1 MPLLNGTDGTLPH
14 DNIAYTNGHDK
25 NEQVN
30 TCSNGTNGISI
41 KPTNPTFEPVAICGM
56 ACRLPGSI
64 GSPKELWKFLVEG
77 RDGRGLVPKT
87 RFNIDAYYSAT
98 KKPATSITKH
108 GYFLDESVDV
118 GAFDTSFFS
127 MTKTEVEFL
136 DPQQRI
142 MLEVARES
150 VDDAGEVNTKGSSIG
165 VYVGSFG
172 QDWYDILAREP
183 LQQNSYT
190 IVASHD
196 FMLAER
202 ISHEMDLKGPSIT
215 VRTACSS
222 SLVGLNEACMAIAK
236 GDCESAIVGGSSLIL
251 APDVFTRLSY
261 QGVLSPDGSCK
272 TFSADANGYA
282 RGEAVVSLYVKSLS
296 AAIRDG
302 NPIRAVISGSA
313 ANFDGKTNPLTT
325 PSASAQEA
333 LIRSAYKH
341 AGIEDIGKTA
351 LFECHGTGTVA
362 GDPIEAEAIASVF
375 GDNGIYIGAVKP
387 NLGHSEG
394 ASGLTAVLKATL
406 SLENHTIPPNIKFAP
421 LNPHIP
427 FAKANLK
434 IPEEPTPWPE
444 DRDERISINAF
455 GVGGSNAHVIVESA
469 AGYLAS
475 HPHAHA
481 GANANNAS
489 TSQKPAVISNEPHLL
504 LFSAKTARSLNDT
517 VSNYRSFLAENTS
530 MKLLDISH
538 TLANRRE
545 HFQRRTFAIAAN
557 DRFEVGAPASSK
569 DGPATSS
576 SLVMVFTGQ
585 GAAWPQVGRD
595 LLRSNIT
602 FSSAIDCLG
611 RHLKSLGANWSL
623 REELLK
629 PTRTSRIFEA
639 EFSQPLCT
647 ALQLA
652 LVDTLAAVGVKPDAV
667 VGHSSGEI
675 GAAYA
680 AGALTAEEA
689 IAVAYR
695 RGTATK
701 PKEAVKVQKGAMAAV
716 GLGWDQIKEFLV
728 PGVVTACDNSPSSVT
743 ISGDADKLQTVV
755 SAIKE
760 ARPDVPTTTL
770 KVEQA
775 YHSHHMLAFGDAYHK
790 SMIDSG
796 VLGQA
801 PVIPFFSSV
810 TGGRLA
816 STKINPLGPHYW
828 QANLERPVLFRDAVT
843 SIIQSDDVFNPIFLE
858 LGPHSALAGPL
869 RQILTQEMS
878 SASYIPSLIRR
889 QNSTEN
895 LLQAIGKLYTLH
907 IPVNLRSLIPG
918 GSAVSDLPAY
928 AWDYS
933 RRHVFESRVTKE
945 WLSKKYPDHSLLGA
959 RVPESTD
966 LEPAWRNLLQVDT
979 APWIVDHKLGDNVVF
994 PLAGYVAIAAE
1005 AGRQVSGIDDGVSLR
1020 NIAVSAALVLSEDAP
1035 IEIIT
1040 TMRRKRL
1047 TDSQTSEWWEFSIA
1061 SHNGHVWTKHASG
1074 EVKGESL
1081 DKQQEK
1087 PQAGQPELPRK
1098 VDSAKWYDATSKQG
1112 ITYGPTFTSLE
1123 NIRSSTGWPNKST
1136 ATMKN
1141 NRWGDET
1148 QHHLH
1153 PVVLDTYYQLMSCA
1167 LHDGLDREF
1176 RRTLAARIDSMTM
1189 FRCNEDNL
1197 DISIRSEPTNEGYI
1211 AYGYVSAGSIVVLRV
1226 DGSHSTLF
1234 EEAEPEDESN
1244 SDIPMTSREEWVPH
1258 LDFMDH
1264 GSLVGNFKD
1273 QESVMA
1279 VVDQLAQL
1287 AIGHANVIADKMTDK
1302 APIAHLIQ
1310 YTEWLKTQASSLA
1323 PVRKSIKELVEEL
1336 DDTFAKHVATAI
1348 GAVSDNI
1355 QELLQG
1361 DKTALDILNS
1371 ANSSVDNFVAFFRQ
1385 QVDESKYLHHL
1396 SHTKP
1401 NLRVLEI
1408 GAGIGDKTIKIIK
1421 DLSRPDGTPL
1431 YSHYVATEVSSG
1443 IVNTA
1448 KERFKGNRNFKF
1460 TTLDITQNPAGQGFE
1475 DGPFDLI
1482 IAANIVNNTGSRPQD
1497 AFRNLRQLLT
1507 PHGKLILEEPRTGL
1521 TWAKFVLGTLPRW
1534 WSHAT
1539 EDLDRVHE
1547 PFLGPERWQD
1557 ELAAAGFAIASYIQ
1571 PQSDVERWT
1580 TSSVIVATPRHLE
1593 APYEKR
1599 ITLLTLESNAEVE
1612 TSPVLRELE
1621 ERGYGVDRFSL
1632 GQTPLPANQDVLAI
1646 LEEEQPF
1653 FETFDANKLL
1663 QLKTLLSELGGAGA
1677 GILWVTRLSTVGAVD
1692 PRYAQ
1697 VIGLIRTLRSELALD
1712 LGTVQ
1717 TPKIADIAEARALIN
1732 VLEKFLARRNEA
1744 GGSDGDDAA
1753 VMGPDLEYAIQ
1764 DGQTLVNR
1772 IFPFSLAKE
1781 LVVKQEASAEAVVTQ
1796 TTPGRLNSIKWSTLS
1811 LTAPRADEI
1820 EVEVYASGVNFRDVL
1835 VGMQIIPG
1843 RHEPKFGYETA
1854 GIVRRVGPDA
1864 TKLAVGDRVVG
1875 VGERTFTSVINS
1887 REVYYEKLPS
1897 HISFVE
1903 AASIPTIF
1911 LTVVYGL
1918 RDLGRLEKGQSVL
1931 IHSGAGGVGLA
1942 AIQVAQM
1949 LGAEIYT
1956 TVGSEIKVDYL
1967 MKTFGLARN
1976 RIFNSRNDSFVQ
1988 DLLRETQGKGVDVA
2002 LNSLA
2007 GELLHATWKCVAK
2020 WGTMV
2025 EIGKRDLVG
2034 NAQLDMGPFL
2044 GSRNYC
2050 CIDIDQMRAE
2060 RPEMIGCLLQ
2070 SVMDFFARGLLQPVR
2085 IDRIFG
2091 AAQVLDALRYMQ
2103 QGKHMGKI
2111 VLEIR
2116 QETSHKLLVDKIDNA
2131 KTSRVALDAQASYL
2145 LVGGLGGLGRSMSV
2159 WMVQRGAR
2167 HLTFLSRSAGSGEH
2181 DADFVREIESMGCT
2195 VQLVKGDVTN
2205 AEDVT
2210 RAVNGV
2216 LAPLKGI
2223 VQMSMVL
2230 RDQMFDGMNIQDW
2243 NAVTQ
2248 PKVQGT
2254 WNLHNATLTSN
2265 IYLDFF
2271 LLFSSLSGIVGQVG
2285 QANYASANTF
2295 LDAFVH
2301 YRAGLNLPC
2310 TAIDLGAMKGIG
2322 YLSNS
2327 SSAHLLKKMQ
2337 GTGWSVVHETELLA
2351 ALDLAMMS
2359 QATRAQRGSN
2369 APDGFLLGLV
2379 PTSPLNRSSNGS
2391 RLNRDVRMAVFHN
2404 LGNSG
2409 TDTKAGSA
2417 PDGLRAFISSVKQDP
2432 SALQSPDAV
2441 TTLAVEIARKL
2452 FSLLLIDDVDVDIT
2466 KNTADM
2472 GLDSLVAVELR
2483 AWWKL
2488 NLGFDIST
2496 LDMLSLG
2503 TPTAL
2508 GERAV
2513 EGLIKLYDL

>member
-1 MPLLNGTDGTLPH
+1 MQLLEDDMAMRLSFDWIFPTRSRRHRVALIGGRPMPDLKSGQHGSSGFFMASQALGIFIVVYDESGHWLEAEEHAHLREDFVAIDMKNLKDLPQNLAQSVENRKNKIDGIVTFTDEYVVATAQAAELLGLPTEPAQYMMRAH
-14 DNIAYTNGHDK
+14 HKSKMREVVHEDNIQAVT
-25 NEQVN
+25 
-30 TCSNGTNGISI
+30 
-41 KPTNPTFEPVAICGM
+41 
-56 ACRLPGSI
+56 L
-64 GSPKELWKFLVEG
+64 
-77 RDGRGLVPKT
+77 GRG
-87 RFNIDAYYSAT
+87 D
-98 KKPATSITKH
+98 
-108 GYFLDESVDV
+108 
-118 GAFDTSFFS
+118 
-127 MTKTEVEFL
+127 
-136 DPQQRI
+136 Q
-142 MLEVARES
+142 
-150 VDDAGEVNTKGSSIG
+150 
-165 VYVGSFG
+165 
-172 QDWYDILAREP
+172 
-183 LQQNSYT
+183 
-190 IVASHD
+190 
-196 FMLAER
+196 
-202 ISHEMDLKGPSIT
+202 
-215 VRTACSS
+215 
-222 SLVGLNEACMAIAK
+222 
-236 GDCESAIVGGSSLIL
+236 
-251 APDVFTRLSY
+251 
-261 QGVLSPDGSCK
+261 
-272 TFSADANGYA
+272 
-282 RGEAVVSLYVKSLS
+282 
-296 AAIRDG
+296 
-302 NPIRAVISGSA
+302 
-313 ANFDGKTNPLTT
+313 
-325 PSASAQEA
+325 
-333 LIRSAYKH
+333 
-341 AGIEDIGKTA
+341 
-351 LFECHGTGTVA
+351 
-362 GDPIEAEAIASVF
+362 
-375 GDNGIYIGAVKP
+375 
-387 NLGHSEG
+387 
-394 ASGLTAVLKATL
+394 
-406 SLENHTIPPNIKFAP
+406 
-421 LNPHIP
+421 
-427 FAKANLK
+427 
-434 IPEEPTPWPE
+434 
-444 DRDERISINAF
+444 
-455 GVGGSNAHVIVESA
+455 
-469 AGYLAS
+469 
-475 HPHAHA
+475 
-481 GANANNAS
+481 
-489 TSQKPAVISNEPHLL
+489 
-504 LFSAKTARSLNDT
+504 
-517 VSNYRSFLAENTS
+517 
-530 MKLLDISH
+530 
-538 TLANRRE
+538 
-545 HFQRRTFAIAAN
+545 
-557 DRFEVGAPASSK
+557 
-569 DGPATSS
+569 
-576 SLVMVFTGQ
+576 
-585 GAAWPQVGRD
+585 
-595 LLRSNIT
+595 
-602 FSSAIDCLG
+602 
-611 RHLKSLGANWSL
+611 
-623 REELLK
+623 LK
-629 PTRTSRIFEA
+629 PT
-639 EFSQPLCT
+639 
-647 ALQLA
+647 
-652 LVDTLAAVGVKPDAV
+652 
-667 VGHSSGEI
+667 
-675 GAAYA
+675 
-680 AGALTAEEA
+680 LT
-689 IAVAYR
+689 
-695 RGTATK
+695 G
-701 PKEAVKVQKGAMAAV
+701 
-716 GLGWDQIKEFLV
+716 
-728 PGVVTACDNSPSSVT
+728 
-743 ISGDADKLQTVV
+743 
-755 SAIKE
+755 
-760 ARPDVPTTTL
+760 
-770 KVEQA
+770 
-775 YHSHHMLAFGDAYHK
+775 
-790 SMIDSG
+790 
-796 VLGQA
+796 
-801 PVIPFFSSV
+801 
-810 TGGRLA
+810 
-816 STKINPLGPHYW
+816 
-828 QANLERPVLFRDAVT
+828 
-843 SIIQSDDVFNPIFLE
+843 
-858 LGPHSALAGPL
+858 
-869 RQILTQEMS
+869 
-878 SASYIPSLIRR
+878 PSL
-889 QNSTEN
+889 TPN
-895 LLQAIGKLYTLH
+895 L
-907 IPVNLRSLIPG
+907 SC
-918 GSAVSDLPAY
+918 
-928 AWDYS
+928 
-933 RRHVFESRVTKE
+933 
-945 WLSKKYPDHSLLGA
+945 
-959 RVPESTD
+959 
-966 LEPAWRNLLQVDT
+966 
-979 APWIVDHKLGDNVVF
+979 
-994 PLAGYVAIAAE
+994 GYVAIAAE
-1005 AGRQVSGIDDGVSLR
+1005 AGRQVSGIDDGVSFR

-1074 EVKGESL
+1074 KVKGESL

-1087 PQAGQPELPRK
+1087 PQAGQLEQLPRK
-1098 VDSAKWYDATSKQG
+1098 VDSAKWHHLWT
-1112 ITYGPTFTSLE
+1112 TFTSLE
-1123 NIRSSTGWPNKST
+1123 NIRSSTGWPNSCT

-1189 FRCNEDNL
+1189 LRCNEDNL

-1211 AYGYVSAGSIVVLRV
+1211 AHGYVAAGSSVVLRV
-1226 DGSHSTLF
+1226 DGSHSAVF
-1234 EEAEPEDESN
+1234 EEAELEDES
-1244 SDIPMTSREEWVPH
+1244 SSGIPMTAQEEWVPH

-1264 GSLVGNFKD
+1264 GSLVGHLKD

-1279 VVDQLAQL
+1279 LVDQLAQL
-1287 AIGHANVIADKMTDK
+1287 AIDHANVITDKMSDK
-1302 APIAHLIQ
+1302 APITHLFQ
-1310 YTEWLKTQASSLA
+1310 YTEWLKSQASSIA
-1323 PVRKSIKELVEEL
+1323 PVSKSIKELVEEL

-1355 QELLQG
+1355 EELLQG
-1361 DKTALDILNS
+1361 DKTALDVLNS

-1401 NLRVLEI
+1401 NLRVLKI
-1408 GAGIGDKTIKIIK
+1408 GAGIGDKTIQITK
-1421 DLSRPDGTPL
+1421 DLSRTDGIPL

-1443 IVNTA
+1443 LVNTA
-1448 KERFKGNRNFKF
+1448 KELFMGNRNFKF
-1460 TTLDITQNPAGQGFE
+1460 TTLDITQDLAGQGFE
-1475 DGPFDLI
+1475 HGAFDPI
-1482 IAANIVNNTGSRPQD
+1482 IAANVVNNTGSRLQD
-1497 AFRNLRQLLT
+1497 ALRNLRQLLT
-1507 PHGKLILEEPRTGL
+1507 PHGKLLLEEPRTGL
-1521 TWAKFVLGTLPRW
+1521 IWAKFVLGTLPRW

-1539 EDLDRVHE
+1539 EDLDQVHE
-1547 PFLGPERWQD
+1547 PFLSPERWQD
-1557 ELAAAGFAIASYIQ
+1557 ELAAAGFAITNYIQ
-1571 PQSDVERWT
+1571 PQPDVERWT

-1593 APYEKR
+1593 KPSEKR

-1612 TSPVLRELE
+1612 TSPIVQELE
-1621 ERGYGVDRFSL
+1621 ERGYGIDLFSL
-1632 GQTPLPANQDVLAI
+1632 GQTPLPANQDI
-1646 LEEEQPF
+1646 LTIVEEEPIVEEEQPF
-1653 FETFDANKLL
+1653 FEKFDTNKLL
-1663 QLKTLLSELGGAGA
+1663 QLKTLLFDLGSSNA

-1697 VIGLIRTLRSELALD
+1697 VNGLVRTLRSELALD

-1717 TPKIADIAEARALIN
+1717 TPKIADIADARALIN

-1744 GGSDGDDAA
+1744 GGGDGDDAA
-1753 VMGPDLEYAIQ
+1753 VLGPDLEYAIQ

-1796 TTPGRLNSIKWSTLS
+1796 TTPGRLNSITWSALS
-1811 LTAPRADEI
+1811 PTAPRADEI

-1854 GIVRRVGPDA
+1854 GIVHRVGPDA

-1918 RDLGRLEKGQSVL
+1918 RDLGRLQKGQSVL

-1956 TVGSEIKVDYL
+1956 TVGSEFKVDYL

-1988 DLLRETQGKGVDVA
+1988 DLLRETQGKGVDIA

-2020 WGTMV
+2020 WGTMM
-2025 EIGKRDLVG
+2025 EIGKRDLIG

-2070 SVMDFFARGLLQPVR
+2070 SFMDFFAQDLLQHMR

-2131 KTSRVALDAQASYL
+2131 KTSGVALDAQVSYL
-2145 LVGGLGGLGRSMSV
+2145 LVGGLGRFMSV

-2167 HLTFLSRSAGSGEH
+2167 PLTLLSRSAGSGEH

-2195 VQLVKGDVTN
+2195 VQLVKGDITN

-2210 RAVNGV
+2210 RAINGV
-2216 LAPLKGI
+2216 LATLKGI

-2230 RDQMFDGMNIQDW
+2230 RDQMFDGMNIEDW

-2254 WNLHNATLTSN
+2254 WNLHNATMASN

-2327 SSAHLLKKMQ
+2327 SNAHLLKKMQ

-2359 QATRAQRGSN
+2359 QATRTQRGSN
-2369 APDGFLLGLV
+2369 TPDGFLLGLV
-2379 PTSPLNRSSNGS
+2379 PTAPLNQSSNSS
-2391 RLNRDVRMAVFHN
+2391 RLNRDVHMAVFHDI
-2404 LGNSG
+2404 GNSG
-2409 TDTKAGSA
+2409 ADTKAGSA
-2417 PDGLRAFISSVKQDP
+2417 PDGLRAFIAS
-2432 SALQSPDAV
+2432 SPDAV
-2441 TTLAVEIARKL
+2441 KTLAVEIARKL

-2503 TPTAL
+2503 TPKAL

-2513 EGLIKLYDL
+2513 ECLIKLYDL